1 MPIIQGT
8 CNSFLNHQ
16 DELPVV
22 TQDPALRFFKLP
34 GDADVAYEIEYTY
47 DSSSVIAMR
56 SGVLHIVLDKT
67 NENVALED
75 EHRYVGDAT
84 NLDNLTFTANYVDE
98 DSDATKETIEIT
110 IKNTTSADVGT
121 FKFNVK
127 QIR

>member
-1 MPIIQGT
+1 
-8 CNSFLNHQ
+8 
-16 DELPVV
+16 
-22 TQDPALRFFKLP
+22 
-34 GDADVAYEIEYTY
+34 
-47 DSSSVIAMR
+47 MR